1 MPATAMQPSVPTD
14 QQHLL
19 AHWDQL
25 SAAEQQEL
33 ASQLESVDYALMAKL
48 FAGEDKTV
56 DWSALASQATA
67 PDAFRLNDDNN
78 RFSKEQAVAAGREAL
93 AAGKVGVI
101 LVAGGQGSRL
111 GFDLPKSMYPIGPLS
126 NRTLLQI
133 HIEKIRAVAKRYQVS
148 VPLYLMT
155 SPATHQATVEFLR
168 ENDRFGF
175 PESDLH
181 VFCQG
186 MMPAV
191 DAKTGELLLAEKGKL
206 FQSPDGHGGT
216 LLALEKSGC
225 VADIAQRGVEH
236 LFYFQVDNPLVE
248 ICDPEL
254 IGYHVLSNSELTTQV
269 VAKQDP
275 MEKVGNVATVDGKM
289 MIIEYSDLPES
300 QADRRG
306 EDGNPVFWAGNIA
319 VHVFGSDFVSRSAT
333 DSESLPFHRAS
344 KKVPFVNADG
354 EQVTP
359 TEPNAIKF
367 EKFIFDLLPLAQ
379 NPIVVEAEERL
390 VFAPLKNASGAP
402 KDTPEYVR
410 DAIVAKHAGMLEAA
424 GVTVKPGVQ
433 VEINPLFA
441 MDADELKTK
450 VADSLLIET
459 DQYFEA

>member
-1 MPATAMQPSVPTD
+1 MSLAVMQPTVPTN

-19 AHWDQL
+19 AHWDRL
-25 SAAEQQEL
+25 STVQQEEL
-33 ASQLESVDYALMAKL
+33 AAQLETVDFSLMAKL
-48 FAGEDKTV
+48 FAGEDKSV
-56 DWSALASQATA
+56 DWSELASRATA
-67 PDAFRLNDDNN
+67 PDAFRLNDAKN
-78 RFSKEQAVAAGREAL
+78 RFSTEQAVAAGRDAL

-133 HIEKIRAVAKRYQVS
+133 HIDKIRAVAKRYNVTI
-148 VPLYLMT
+148 PLYLMT
-155 SPATHQATVEFLR
+155 SPATHEATVEFLR
-168 ENDRFGF
+168 ENDQFGF
-175 PESDLH
+175 PENDLH

-191 DAKTGELLLAEKGKL
+191 DAKTGQLLLAEEGKL

-216 LLALEKSGC
+216 LLALDKSGC
-225 VADIAQRGVEH
+225 VVDIDRRGVEH

-254 IGYHVLSNSELTTQV
+254 IGYHVLCDSELTTQV
-269 VAKQDP
+269 IAKRDP

-300 QADRRG
+300 QADRRDA
-306 EDGNPVFWAGNIA
+306 DGNPVFWAGNIA
-319 VHVFGSDFVSRSAT
+319 VHVFGSEFVRRSAK
-333 DSESLPFHRAS
+333 DSEALPFHRAS

-354 EQVTP
+354 ESVVP
-359 TEPNAIKF
+359 DEPNAIKF
-367 EKFIFDLLPLAQ
+367 EKFIFDLLPLAK
-379 NPIVVEAEERL
+379 NPIVVEAEERQ

-410 DAIVAKHAGMLEAA
+410 DAIVAKHVGMLEGA
-424 GVTVKPGVQ
+424 GVAVKPGVR

-441 MDADELKTK
+441 MDTDELQTK
-450 VADSLLIET
+450 VSDSLFIEA
-459 DQYFEA
+459 DRYFEA